1 MAAEVT
7 TLVAGISDAVVLS
20 VFSSDIVGSFVA
32 ARTVPA
38 TAVLFAEPAIAAAS
52 RQSSNSTSNNH
63 RACPRPIVNFGRKI
77 KTAKDKLS
85 PFLDRISKIVDLI
98 SRIQTRLS
106 SVKMMILKKLRLTCL
121 YPKLIRPFLP
131 ILTYTK
137 CKLGLKDDEF
147 METPS
152 CDASACTNPII
163 EEQMITRDLGLPNLD
178 EAIMEDVNTLDDC
191 FSDMEKIEYG
201 TRIFAKLVDDESCD
215 DPRYAAICQSMIE
228 QNRVVMENDCQSP
241 G

>member
-38 TAVLFAEPAIAAAS
+38 TAVLFAEPAIAATS
-52 RQSSNSTSNNH
+52 RQSSNKTSNNH
-63 RACPRPIVNFGRKI
+63 RACPRPIVNFGQKI
-77 KTAKDKLS
+77 KTAKEKLS

-98 SRIQTRLS
+98 SRIQTRIS
-106 SVKMMILKKLRLTCL
+106 SVKMMMLKKLRLTCL
-121 YPKLIRPFLP
+121 YPKLIRPFQP
-131 ILTYTK
+131 ILTFAR
-137 CKLGLKDDEF
+137 CKLGLNDDEF
-147 METPS
+147 METPP

-228 QNRVVMENDCQSP
+228 QNRVVMENDCQSS